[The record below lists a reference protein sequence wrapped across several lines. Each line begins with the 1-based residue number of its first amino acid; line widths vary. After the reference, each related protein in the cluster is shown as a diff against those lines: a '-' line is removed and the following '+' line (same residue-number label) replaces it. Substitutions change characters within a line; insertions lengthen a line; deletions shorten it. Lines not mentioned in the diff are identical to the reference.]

1 MSQLAEALA
10 FAAIRRTT
18 FESPMSTPPLRILI
32 VDDHVENR
40 HVARWMLSRAFH
52 EPVLF
57 EAESCQPAVEICESQ
72 PINAILMDA
81 SASDFEATC
90 SMLVQKAKSSCI
102 AFVLI
107 VGAHEP
113 TPRAFSENLGVE
125 HWLVKELLSAY
136 TLEMAMRNA
145 IEIASLR
152 RLIGQQSVEVQ
163 RLVTSEAQVRADA
176 ETQAQAAAASLAE
189 ANSKRLQAVVEPL
202 PMFGIQLD
210 RPKLA
215 VKGIG
220 AYSAEDQALANQFQA
235 DLTPPG
241 SPFIEGF
248 EIAGMTLTAEATGGD
263 YYDYLPN
270 GDGLLAITIGECSG
284 RGLTP
289 TMLATS
295 LRAYLRVL
303 SSTISDPS
311 DIVSQANRFITEDIG
326 GEEFLITLMLVQI
339 DQLTKRIRYASAG
352 HQGFHMD
359 RDGKTQVLH
368 STGMPMG
375 LQAETV
381 IPEGQSIRLK
391 VGEILVL
398 VTDGIQ
404 KMTSPSGERFGVER
418 MLNVIRENRQLPPRM
433 IVSYLKRVCLEF
445 AGPNGQ
451 DDDITA
457 VLVRAEGSNGL
468 M

>member
-1 MSQLAEALA
+1 
-10 FAAIRRTT
+10 
-18 FESPMSTPPLRILI
+18 MSTPPLRILI

-40 HVARWMLSRAFH
+40 QVARWMLSRAFH

-57 EAESCQPAVEICESQ
+57 EASSYQQAVEICAAESL
-72 PINAILMDA
+72 NAILLDA
-81 SASDFEATC
+81 SVSDFEATC
-90 SMLVQKAKSSCI
+90 SMLMEQAKSSNI

-107 VGAHEP
+107 AGAHEP
-113 TPRAFSENLGVE
+113 TPRAVSENLGVE

-136 TLEMAMRNA
+136 TLEMAMRYA

-152 RLIGQQSVEVQ
+152 RQIEQQAGEVR
-163 RLVTSEAQVRADA
+163 RLLKSEADVRAAADA
-176 ETQAQAAAASLAE
+176 QAQAAAASLAE
-189 ANSKRLQAVVEPL
+189 ADSKRLSAVAEPL
-202 PMFGIQLD
+202 PMPGIHLD

-215 VKGIG
+215 VKGTG
-220 AYSAEDQALANQFQA
+220 GYSAEDQALANQFQA
-235 DLTPPG
+235 NLAPPG

-248 EIAGMTLTAEATGGD
+248 EIAGMTLAAESTGGD

-284 RGLTP
+284 RGLAP

-303 SSTISDPS
+303 STSTSDPS
-311 DIVSQANRFITEDIG
+311 DVVSQANRFITEDIG
-326 GEEFLITLMLVQI
+326 DEEFLITMMLVQI

-352 HQGFHMD
+352 HQGYHMD
-359 RDGKTQVLH
+359 RDGKTQILQ

-375 LQAETV
+375 MQAETI

-404 KMTSPSGERFGVER
+404 KMTSPTGERFGVER
-418 MLNVIRENRQLPPRM
+418 MLNVIREHRQLPPRM
-433 IVSYLKRVCLEF
+433 IVSYLKKVCLEF
-445 AGPNGQ
+445 AGPSGQ

-457 VLVRAEGSNGL
+457 VLVRAEGNNGL
-468 M
+468 L

>member
-1 MSQLAEALA
+1 
-10 FAAIRRTT
+10 
-18 FESPMSTPPLRILI
+18 MSTSPLRILI

-40 HVARWMLSRAFH
+40 QVARWMLSRAFH

-57 EAESCQPAVEICESQ
+57 EASSHSQAIEICEAQSLNAQ
-72 PINAILMDA
+72 PLNAILLDA
-81 SASDFEATC
+81 SASDFEAAC
-90 SMLVQKAKSSCI
+90 SILVQKAKASCI

-113 TPRAFSENLGVE
+113 TPRTFSEKLGVE

-136 TLEMAMRNA
+136 TLEMVVRNA

-152 RLIGQQSVEVQ
+152 QQIEQQSSEVQ
-163 RLVTSEAQVRADA
+163 RLLKSEADVRAEA
-176 ETQAQAAAASLAE
+176 QTQAQAAAASLAE
-189 ANSKRLQAVVEPL
+189 ANSKRLSAVAIAESL
-202 PMFGIQLD
+202 PTPGVRLD

-215 VKGIG
+215 VKGLG
-220 AYSAEDQALANQFQA
+220 EYSAADQALANQFQA
-235 DLTPPG
+235 DLLPPG

-248 EIAGMTLTAEATGGD
+248 EIAGMTLAAEATGGD

-303 SSTISDPS
+303 STSISDPS
-311 DIVSQANRFITEDIG
+311 DIVSQANRFITEDVG
-326 GEEFLITLMLVQI
+326 DEEFLITLMLVQI

-352 HQGFHMD
+352 HQGYHMD
-359 RDGKTQVLH
+359 RDGKAQVLA

-381 IPEGQSIRLK
+381 IPEGQSLRLK
-391 VGEILVL
+391 IGEILVL

-418 MLNVIRENRQLPPRM
+418 MLNVIRENRHLPPRL
-433 IVSYLKRVCLEF
+433 IVSFLKKVCLEF
-445 AGPNGQ
+445 AGPSGQ
-451 DDDITA
+451 DDDITV
-457 VLVRAEGSNGL
+457 VLVRAEGNNGL
-468 M
+468 L